1 MDAEQQEISSMFDCV
16 ALSAGLHQ
24 HTLFEWC
31 VCVRMCACV
40 SRQVYRRFY
49 KLVHCRVQI
58 TSCSVN
64 LGGENQY

>member
-31 VCVRMCACV
+31 VCVCV
-40 SRQVYRRFY
+40 TPSLQTFLQIGALQGSDHFLFSQFRRG
-49 KLVHCRVQI
+49 KSVLVR
-58 TSCSVN
+58 
-64 LGGENQY
+64 